1 MPAGRQEFVKDF
13 PAEDEERFGQ
23 SLRGK
28 KPGARRESAVR
39 PGGSA

>member
-1 MPAGRQEFVKDF
+1 LPARGQEFVEDF
-13 PAEDEERFGQ
+13 AAEDGEGLSQ

-28 KPGARRESAVR
+28 KPGARQGSAGR